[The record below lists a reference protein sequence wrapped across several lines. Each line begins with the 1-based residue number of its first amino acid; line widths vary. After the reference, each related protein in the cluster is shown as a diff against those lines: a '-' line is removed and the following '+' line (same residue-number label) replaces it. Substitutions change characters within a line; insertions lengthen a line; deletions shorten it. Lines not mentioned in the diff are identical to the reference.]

1 MFSATFVVV
10 VCVVVEVEES
20 QGELD
25 TGGSTTK
32 HSGNLQGGGL
42 SR

>member
-1 MFSATFVVV
+1 MFSATFVVE